1 MKIMAYG
8 ILTNSKIKSYFFK
21 KNYFLPFQ
29 NLNLS
34 RQNGSTPLHKAVKAG
49 NIQDVKML
57 FLHGVEINATDKFNR
72 TPLHHAVLKNMV
84 PIVKILLQNGADP
97 DAADRGAA
105 GNYPTRN

>member
-21 KNYFLPFQ
+21 KTTFFLFRILTYQGKMDP
-29 NLNLS
+29 LE
-34 RQNGSTPLHKAVKAG
+34 TPLHKAVIAG

-97 DAADRGAA
+97 IE
-105 GNYPTRN
+105 